1 VTPSSPA
8 VRCAAAFAA
17 ALVLAVPGA
26 SALAQAGPASPAPA
40 AGGATTPPAPPASP
54 ADTAATG
61 AAPPQA
67 AAAPSE
73 PQRLEALDWLS
84 GCWRGSV
91 NERLFREHWLPLA
104 GGMMVG
110 AGQVVMQGRTIDY
123 QYLRMEA
130 RDDGVHYVIFG
141 ENGQHADF
149 RLASIARDEAN
160 EATVFTFERPGGAFP
175 QRVVY
180 RRATKGW
187 LYASV
192 EGTLSGKERN
202 VIYPMRRVD
211 CETEEKIER

>member
-1 VTPSSPA
+1 
-8 VRCAAAFAA
+8 
-17 ALVLAVPGA
+17 
-26 SALAQAGPASPAPA
+26 
-40 AGGATTPPAPPASP
+40 
-54 ADTAATG
+54 
-61 AAPPQA
+61 
-67 AAAPSE
+67 
-73 PQRLEALDWLS
+73 LS

-123 QYLRMEA
+123 QYLRME
-130 RDDGVHYVIFG
+130 
-141 ENGQHADF
+141 
-149 RLASIARDEAN
+149 ARDEAN